1 VEPDGV
7 DEAAAG
13 PGGADKAP
21 VRPGGAEGA
30 PAGLGGAEGASAGL
44 GGAEGAPAGLGGAE
58 GAPAGPGGAEG
69 APVGPGGLGEPPVA
83 PGDGDLWPLF
93 FDRRHPSGPGRD
105 RREQRIHQHVRG
117 IQNRGR
123 QAPRRV
129 RSLSRD
135 EIVAAAIKVADAEG
149 SEAISMRRIARE
161 MGAGA
166 MSLYWHIASK
176 EELLDLM
183 LDAVEGEGEFRGFT
197 GDWRTDLRA
206 IAMTQRSVLHRHQW
220 LMDFIG
226 GRPPLGPNTL
236 RNLERAM
243 AATDTM
249 GLDITTTFNVLSTL
263 FTYVMG
269 AVLREF
275 RESKVQQRDQE
286 QLSHLSEA
294 ERHEF
299 LATYVKRLRATG
311 QFPHFLRIFDEGLD
325 PDAPETRDERFEFG
339 LECVLD
345 GIAARL
351 PGGGSG
357 QPAGQEGGHDDERRA
372 GPGQQAGDR

>member
-1 VEPDGV
+1 MEPD
-7 DEAAAG
+7 DE
-13 PGGADKAP
+13 
-21 VRPGGAEGA
+21 
-30 PAGLGGAEGASAGL
+30 
-44 GGAEGAPAGLGGAE
+44 
-58 GAPAGPGGAEG
+58 
-69 APVGPGGLGEPPVA
+69 
-83 PGDGDLWPLF
+83 DLWPVF
-93 FDRRHPSGPGRD
+93 YARRRPPAPGRE
-105 RREQRIHQHVRG
+105 RRDQRVHEHFRDLQTRG
-117 IQNRGR
+117 HK
-123 QAPRRV
+123 APRRV

-161 MGAGA
+161 LNAGA
-166 MSLYWHIASK
+166 MSLYWHVASK

-183 LDAVEGEGEFRGFT
+183 LDAVEGEEEFPGFT

-206 IAMTQRSVLHRHQW
+206 MAVAQRSVLHRHQW

-243 AATDTM
+243 AATDTT
-249 GLDITTTFNVLSTL
+249 GLDVTTTFNVLSALT
-263 FTYVMG
+263 TYVMG

-286 QLSHLSEA
+286 QLGHLSEE

-299 LATYVKRLRATG
+299 LAPYVERLRATG
-311 QFPHFLRIFDEGLD
+311 RFPHFLRIFDEGLD

-339 LECVLD
+339 LECLLD

-351 PGGGSG
+351 PQGS
-357 QPAGQEGGHDDERRA
+357 A
-372 GPGQQAGDR
+372 